1 MQTEKP
7 AYKRIVLKL
16 SGEAVQ
22 ERGGRDNISPTVV
35 RDIAERIKEVR
46 DLGVQVS
53 VVIGG
58 GNIWRGVSASHR
70 GMDRTT
76 ADYMGMLATVINAL
90 ALRSTLD
97 QMGVETRV
105 QSAIDMR
112 NVAEPFILG
121 RAIRHLELGRIVIFA
136 AGTGNPYFFTDMSKD
151 DILLEAEMSMEKSV
165 DYMVHEFAAVRTGK
179 ASPGLVENVDVHAY
193 GSTMKLK
200 QLALITTPEA
210 RLLVV
215 QPFDAGTVQ
224 DIEKALKESKI
235 GIMPAVDGK
244 IIRLPIPELSEER
257 RKELV
262 RSLSKMA
269 EEARVRVRAN
279 RRAALDE
286 AKKLKAAGELTE
298 DGLRDVEDEVQKLTD
313 RFVKSIDDHLKHKEA
328 EILKV

>member
-1 MQTEKP
+1 
-7 AYKRIVLKL
+7 
-16 SGEAVQ
+16 
-22 ERGGRDNISPTVV
+22 
-35 RDIAERIKEVR
+35 
-46 DLGVQVS
+46 
-53 VVIGG
+53 
-58 GNIWRGVSASHR
+58 
-70 GMDRTT
+70 
-76 ADYMGMLATVINAL
+76 
-90 ALRSTLD
+90 
-97 QMGVETRV
+97 
-105 QSAIDMR
+105 
-112 NVAEPFILG
+112 
-121 RAIRHLELGRIVIFA
+121 
-136 AGTGNPYFFTDMSKD
+136 MSKD
-151 DILLEAEMSMEKSV
+151 DILLDAEMSMEKSV

-200 QLALITTPEA
+200 QLALITTPEP

-279 RRAALDE
+279 RRTAIDE
-286 AKKLKAAGELTE
+286 AKKLKASGELTE
-298 DGLRDVEDEVQKLTD
+298 DGFRDAEEEVQKLTD
-313 RFVKSIDDHLKHKEA
+313 RFVKSVDDHLKHKEA
-328 EILKV
+328 EVMMVEFRRGWVAYASGVLFSALRRISSTLVASRWYRMAGKFAIVRQARQAARRALYTGRPRHAAHVSTLF

>member
-1 MQTEKP
+1 
-7 AYKRIVLKL
+7 
-16 SGEAVQ
+16 
-22 ERGGRDNISPTVV
+22 
-35 RDIAERIKEVR
+35 
-46 DLGVQVS
+46 
-53 VVIGG
+53 
-58 GNIWRGVSASHR
+58 
-70 GMDRTT
+70 
-76 ADYMGMLATVINAL
+76 
-90 ALRSTLD
+90 
-97 QMGVETRV
+97 
-105 QSAIDMR
+105 
-112 NVAEPFILG
+112 
-121 RAIRHLELGRIVIFA
+121 
-136 AGTGNPYFFTDMSKD
+136 
-151 DILLEAEMSMEKSV
+151 MSMEKSV

-224 DIEKALKESKI
+224 DIERALKESKI
-235 GIMPAVDGK
+235 GITPAVDGK

-286 AKKLKAAGELTE
+286 AKKLKTAGELTE
-298 DGLRDVEDEVQKLTD
+298 DGFRDLEEEVQKLTD
-313 RFVKSIDDHLKHKEA
+313 RFVKSVDDHLKHGGSVFLWVSEPVVIASRRLGETLNIRRGWEA
-328 EILKV
+328 VETRQQQPVFRLPERICPVSKSLQ